1 MTTALAGRTLTIG
14 TRGSALALVQ
24 TGLVRAAI
32 LASSP
37 ELTVEVRRITTRG
50 DAILDRPLAD
60 VAVTDKG
67 LFVEEIEAALRDG
80 RIDLA
85 VHSAKDLPSLLPPD
99 MMIAAFTERA
109 DPRDVLVSAH
119 GTLDALP
126 EGARVGTSS
135 PRRACQ
141 LRAARP
147 DLTVLD
153 IRGNVDTRL
162 RKLAEGRYDAIVLA
176 AAGLLRLGRE
186 AEITEW
192 FTPARMLPAVGQG
205 ALAIETRANDPQ
217 IAALLAPLA
226 HGATMAALEAE
237 RAFLA
242 AASGGC
248 SAVVA
253 AYAEVQSGAM
263 GGELRLTGLIGG
275 IDGAQVR
282 DTRAGHPAEGA
293 RLGTE
298 LAAALLAQ
306 GGAWLLARGDGE

>member
-1 MTTALAGRTLTIG
+1 MTTALAGRTITIG
-14 TRGSALALVQ
+14 TRGSVLALVQ
-24 TGLVRAAI
+24 TEIVRAAI
-32 LASSP
+32 LAACP
-37 ELTVEVRRITTRG
+37 DLTIAVRRITTRG
-50 DAILDRPLAD
+50 DAILDRSLAD
-60 VAVTDKG
+60 AAVTDKG

-99 MMIAAFTERA
+99 MIIAAFTERA
-109 DPRDVLVSAH
+109 DPRDVLVSPH

-126 EGARVGTSS
+126 QGARVGTSS

-147 DLTVLD
+147 DLIVAD

-162 RKLAEGRYDAIVLA
+162 RKLAEGQYDAIVLA

-192 FTPARMLPAVGQG
+192 FTPVRMLPAVGQG
-205 ALAIETRANDPQ
+205 ALAIETRTDDLQ

-226 HGATMAALEAE
+226 HGATTAALEAE

-242 AASGGC
+242 AVSGGC
-248 SAVVA
+248 STVVA
-253 AYAEVQSGAM
+253 AYAEVRPGAT
-263 GGELRLTGLIGG
+263 GDELHLTGLIGG

-282 DTRAGHPAEGA
+282 ETRAGRPSEGA
-293 RLGTE
+293 SLGTA

-306 GGAWLLARGDGE
+306 GGAWLLVGGDGE

>member
-1 MTTALAGRTLTIG
+1 MTTALAGRTITIG

-24 TGLVRAAI
+24 TEIVRAAI
-32 LASSP
+32 LAASP
-37 ELTVEVRRITTRG
+37 DLTIAVRRITTRG
-50 DAILDRPLAD
+50 DAILDRSLVDA
-60 VAVTDKG
+60 AVNDKG

-85 VHSAKDLPSLLPPD
+85 VHSAKDLPSLLPAD
-99 MMIAAFTERA
+99 MTIAAFTERA

-119 GTLDALP
+119 GTLDMLP

-147 DLTVLD
+147 DLTVTD

-186 AEITEW
+186 AAITEW

-205 ALAIETRANDPQ
+205 ALAIETRADDPA

-242 AASGGC
+242 AVSGGC

-253 AYAEVQSGAM
+253 AYAEGASGAS
-263 GGELRLTGLIGG
+263 GAGLRLTGLIGKT
-275 IDGAQVR
+275 DGTQVR
-282 DTRAGHPAEGA
+282 DWRAGHPSEAM

-306 GGAWLLARGDGE
+306 GGAWLLAGGDDE

>member
-1 MTTALAGRTLTIG
+1 MTTALAGRTITIG
-14 TRGSALALVQ
+14 TRRSALALVQ
-24 TGLVRAAI
+24 TEIVRAAI
-32 LASSP
+32 LAISP

-50 DAILDRPLAD
+50 DAILDRSLVAA
-60 VAVTDKG
+60 AVTDKG

-99 MMIAAFTERA
+99 MLIAAFTERA
-109 DPRDVLVSAH
+109 DPRDVLVSPH
-119 GTLDALP
+119 GTLDTLP

-147 DLTVLD
+147 DLTVVD

-162 RKLAEGRYDAIVLA
+162 RKLAEGQYGAIVLA

-205 ALAIETRANDPQ
+205 ALAIETRADDPQ

-226 HGATMAALEAE
+226 HGATTAALEAE
-237 RAFLA
+237 RAFLTA
-242 AASGGC
+242 VSGGC

-253 AYAEVQSGAM
+253 AYAAIEPGAA
-263 GGELRLTGLIGG
+263 GSVLRLTGLIGKT
-275 IDGAQVR
+275 DGTQVR
-282 DTRAGHPAEGA
+282 DSRVGELTAGA

-298 LAAALLAQ
+298 LASTLLAQ
-306 GGAWLLARGDGE
+306 GGAWLLAGGDGE

>member
-1 MTTALAGRTLTIG
+1 MTTALAGRTITIG

-24 TGLVRAAI
+24 TELVRAAI
-32 LASSP
+32 LAARP

-50 DAILDRPLAD
+50 DAILDRSLSDA
-60 VAVTDKG
+60 AVTDKG

-109 DPRDVLVSAH
+109 DPRDALVSPH
-119 GTLDALP
+119 GPLVDLP

-162 RKLAEGRYDAIVLA
+162 RKLAEGQYDAIVLA

-192 FTPARMLPAVGQG
+192 FTPAQMLPAVGQG
-205 ALAIETRANDPQ
+205 ALAIETRADDPA

-242 AASGGC
+242 AVAGGC

-253 AYAEVQSGAM
+253 AYAQVEPGTPGAT
-263 GGELRLTGLIGG
+263 LHLTGLIGKT
-275 IDGAQVR
+275 DGTLVR
-282 DTRAGHPAEGA
+282 DWRTSDLTDGA

-306 GGAWLLARGDGE
+306 GGAWLLAGGDGE

>member
-1 MTTALAGRTLTIG
+1 MTTALAGRTITIG

-24 TGLVRAAI
+24 TEIVRAAI
-32 LASSP
+32 LATDP
-37 ELTVEVRRITTRG
+37 DLTIAVRRITTRG
-50 DAILDRPLAD
+50 DAILDRSLVDA
-60 VAVTDKG
+60 AVTDKG

-99 MMIAAFTERA
+99 MTIAAFTERA
-109 DPRDVLVSAH
+109 DPRDVLVSPH
-119 GTLDALP
+119 GTLNTLP
-126 EGARVGTSS
+126 QGARVGTSS

-147 DLTVLD
+147 DLLVVD

-162 RKLAEGRYDAIVLA
+162 RKLAEGQYDAIVLA

-192 FTPARMLPAVGQG
+192 FTPAQMLPAVGQG
-205 ALAIETRANDPQ
+205 ALAIETRANDPAL
-217 IAALLAPLA
+217 AALLAPLA

-242 AASGGC
+242 AVSGGC

-253 AYAEVQSGAM
+253 AYAKIQPGVAGN
-263 GGELRLTGLIGG
+263 ELRLHGLIGG
-275 IDGAQVR
+275 SDGAQVR
-282 DTRAGHPAEGA
+282 DWRAGNPAEGA

-298 LAAALLAQ
+298 LAVALLAQ
-306 GGAWLLARGDGE
+306 GGAWLLAGGDGE

>member
-1 MTTALAGRTLTIG
+1 MTTALAGRTITIG

-24 TGLVRAAI
+24 TEIVRAAI
-32 LASSP
+32 LATSP
-37 ELTVEVRRITTRG
+37 DLSIAVRRITTRG
-50 DAILDRPLAD
+50 DAILDRSLTDA
-60 VAVTDKG
+60 AVNDKG

-85 VHSAKDLPSLLPPD
+85 VHSAKDLPSLLPAD
-99 MMIAAFTERA
+99 MTIAAFTERA

-126 EGARVGTSS
+126 QGARVGTSS

-205 ALAIETRANDPQ
+205 ALAIETRADDPA

-253 AYAEVQSGAM
+253 AYAEGASEASGA
-263 GGELRLTGLIGG
+263 GLRLTGLIGKT
-275 IDGAQVR
+275 DGTQVR
-282 DTRAGHPAEGA
+282 DWRAGHPSEAT

-306 GGAWLLARGDGE
+306 GGAWLLAGGDDE

>member
-1 MTTALAGRTLTIG
+1 MTAAAAERTITIG

-24 TGLVRAAI
+24 TDLVRAAL
-32 LASSP
+32 LAANP
-37 ELTVEVRRITTRG
+37 DLTIAVRRITTRG
-50 DAILDRPLAD
+50 DAILDRPLA
-60 VAVTDKG
+60 AAAATDKG

-85 VHSAKDLPSLLPPD
+85 VHSAKDLPSILPPD
-99 MMIAAFTERA
+99 MTIAAFTERA
-109 DPRDVLVSAH
+109 DPRDVLVSPH

-126 EGARVGTSS
+126 QGARVGTSS

-147 DLTVLD
+147 DLLVSD

-192 FTPARMLPAVGQG
+192 FSPVRMLPAVGQG
-205 ALAIETRANDPQ
+205 ALAIETRAHDALIGP
-217 IAALLAPLA
+217 LLAPLA
-226 HGATMAALEAE
+226 HGATTAALEAE

-242 AASGGC
+242 AVSGGC
-248 SAVVA
+248 AAVVA
-253 AYAEVQSGAM
+253 AYAEVRPGPV
-263 GGELRLTGLIGG
+263 GEELRLTGMIGG
-275 IDGAQVR
+275 ADGAQVR
-282 DTRAGHPAEGA
+282 DWRAGRPAEGA
-293 RLGTE
+293 RLGNE

-306 GGAWLLARGDGE
+306 GGAWLLAEGGV

>member
-1 MTTALAGRTLTIG
+1 MTTALAGRTITIG

-24 TGLVRAAI
+24 TEIVRAAI
-32 LASSP
+32 LAANP
-37 ELTVEVRRITTRG
+37 DLTIAVRRITTRG
-50 DAILDRPLAD
+50 DAILDRPLVD

-85 VHSAKDLPSLLPPD
+85 VHSAKDLPSFLPPD
-99 MMIAAFTERA
+99 MTIAAFTERA
-109 DPRDVLVSAH
+109 DPRDVLVSPH
-119 GTLDALP
+119 GTLDTLP
-126 EGARVGTSS
+126 QGARVGTSS

-147 DLTVLD
+147 DLLVVD

-162 RKLAEGRYDAIVLA
+162 RKLAEGQYDAIVLA

-205 ALAIETRANDPQ
+205 ALAIETRANDPAL
-217 IAALLAPLA
+217 AALLTPLA
-226 HGATMAALEAE
+226 HGATMSALEAE

-242 AASGGC
+242 AVSGGC

-253 AYAEVQSGAM
+253 AYAKIQPGVAGN
-263 GGELRLTGLIGG
+263 ELRLHGLIGG
-275 IDGAQVR
+275 SDGAQVR
-282 DTRAGHPAEGA
+282 DWRAGNPAEGA

-306 GGAWLLARGDGE
+306 GGAWLLAGGDGE